1 MKKTLAVLALATTCL
16 LPAAS
21 AWAGG
26 ETSDAWVA
34 QVREQAPPAPAGAER
49 LIASGCHDGR
59 VFVID
64 FSTGTVRWGTDCTGE
79 TLTFTFV

>member
-1 MKKTLAVLALATTCL
+1 MKKTLAALALATTCL

-59 VFVID
+59 VFIID
-64 FSTGTVRWGTDCTGE
+64 FSTGTVLWGTDCTRE
-79 TLTFTFV
+79 HIDFMFV